1 MVQAD
6 GLVALNS
13 SVEGRLVS
21 NSSSKR
27 PCVPCPAP
35 PRFGMTGATG
45 NGFLKVS
52 GVRLRFGGVAAL
64 DGADLAVRA
73 GTITGL
79 IGPNGAG
86 KTTLFNCISG
96 MLRPNAG
103 EIRFAGKPIAG
114 SRPDEIAAT
123 GLARTFQI
131 ARGLPTL
138 SVLDNLMLYG
148 TAQPGESLWRAV
160 IRPPQ
165 VARRETQLQHDA
177 WAMLKRLEMEKVAN
191 LPAASLSG
199 GQKKLLELG
208 RALMRR
214 PKMVLLDEPAA
225 GVNPGLAKR
234 LVSHVLAWRD
244 EGVTFLLIEHSMSLI
259 AELCDHVVVMAEGK
273 RLAEGSFDAVR
284 ADERVQAAYMGARH

>member
-1 MVQAD
+1 MTIGQGDAF
-6 GLVALNS
+6 A
-13 SVEGRLVS
+13 
-21 NSSSKR
+21 
-27 PCVPCPAP
+27 AP
-35 PRFGMTGATG
+35 PSTVTDAPP
-45 NGFLKVS
+45 LLDVS
-52 GVRLRFGGVAAL
+52 QLRLRFGGVAAL
-64 DGADLAVRA
+64 DGADLSVRA

-96 MLRPNAG
+96 MLRPHAG
-103 EIRFAGKPIAG
+103 RIAFAGKPITG
-114 SRPDEIAAT
+114 KRPDEISAT
-123 GLARTFQI
+123 GLTRTFQI

-160 IRPPQ
+160 FRPPA
-165 VARRETQLQHDA
+165 VARRERQLRDDA
-177 WAMLKRLEMEKVAN
+177 WAMLKRLEMERVAN
-191 LPAASLSG
+191 LPAGSLSG
-199 GQKKLLELG
+199 GQKKLVELG

-214 PKMVLLDEPAA
+214 PRMVLLDEPAA

-259 AELCDHVVVMAEGK
+259 AELCDHVVVMAEGR
-273 RLAEGSFDAVR
+273 RLTEGSFDHVR
-284 ADERVQAAYMGARH
+284 ADERVQAAYMGARG